1 MFFGSYLLRD
11 LEIIKK
17 YKKKNRR
24 KTEISEHCVNQREKA
39 NRAHCPCS
47 VIRVSSRWKALHPLP
62 FQYSGHGIHAT
73 RCSSPDGPVT
83 ADLIGARGQ
92 LAALDSQAAL
102 RNLELGI
109 RTGVSS
115 ELQESSR
122 GVGAKLS
129 TPASRTRPEPRD
141 TAGPGATSSGKMA
154 RRGKAR
160 GADSERRGH
169 GKWGPQGDELLGLV
183 QMSFHTEQLG
193 VESRFLGPETYTI
206 LGDFFQK
213 RNSQPQRKIQYGGL
227 EA

>member
-83 ADLIGARGQ
+83 ADRGQ
-92 LAALDSQAAL
+92 GTTWPAL

-109 RTGVSS
+109 RTGVSY

-141 TAGPGATSSGKMA
+141 PAGPEATSSGKMA

-213 RNSQPQRKIQYGGL
+213 RNSQSQRKIQYWGP